1 MQYVKQ
7 KMFPLNE
14 KINCLTESIIVS
26 KVGYEV
32 VTIVCGGDSVS
43 INWPERIIF
52 CEVGPRDGLQNEKTM
67 LSVEQKIELIEKTVE
82 AGVKIVEVGSFMRA
96 DAIPQMADTDE
107 VCARMR
113 RADGVE
119 YRALVANLKGV
130 ERAQAAGINKVKL
143 VLSASESHSIA
154 NLKRTPEELLEGFK
168 KCTAYAADNGM
179 EVSGAISTAFGC
191 PFEGK
196 IPFER
201 VAYIA
206 AKMRELG
213 MSELS
218 LSDTTG
224 MANPAQV
231 YDLCGYMNKELPDVK
246 WFLHFHNTRGMAL
259 ANIAAGMQA
268 GIIRYDASLAG
279 LGGCPYAPGAS
290 GNVASEDVI
299 HMLHEMGI
307 ETGVDL
313 GKMIAIA
320 KKLQAWVGHATDS
333 SVLRAGRVSDLMSLE
348 SAKKQ

>member
-1 MQYVKQ
+1 MG
-7 KMFPLNE
+7 
-14 KINCLTESIIVS
+14 IA
-26 KVGYEV
+26 
-32 VTIVCGGDSVS
+32 
-43 INWPERIIF
+43 WPEKIIF
-52 CEVGPRDGLQNEKTM
+52 CEVGPRDGLQNEKTL
-67 LSVEQKIELIEKTVE
+67 LSVEQKVELIERAVG

-107 VCARMR
+107 VCARMK
-113 RADGVE
+113 RAEGVE
-119 YRALVANLKGV
+119 YRALVANLKGA
-130 ERAQAAGINKVKL
+130 ERARAAGIQKIKL

-168 KCTAYAADNGM
+168 KCTDYAANNDM

-191 PFEGK
+191 PFEGR
-196 IPFER
+196 ISFGR

-206 AKMRELG
+206 EKMRKLG
-213 MSELS
+213 MTELS

-231 YDLCGYMNKELPDVK
+231 YDLCEVMKKALPDVR

-259 ANIAAGMQA
+259 ANIITGLQA

-290 GNVASEDVI
+290 GNVATEDVL
-299 HMLHEMGI
+299 HMLDEMGI

-313 GKMIAIA
+313 EKIISIA
-320 KKLQAWVGHATDS
+320 KKLQEWVGHTTDS
-333 SVLRAGRVSDLMSLE
+333 AVLRAGRVRDLRSLE
-348 SAKKQ
+348 SVKRQ